1 MLDILGSILSDG
13 VGAVDLDASKK
24 GSCGGCSQVMIVIDP
39 KKITDGDKMSETI
52 RRAIEYLKSA
62 ELAEHSNGI
71 MAPGEDYVQF
81 NKEHD
86 EKGIFVDDS
95 VWAEIKAL

>member
-1 MLDILGSILSDG
+1 
-13 VGAVDLDASKK
+13 
-24 GSCGGCSQVMIVIDP
+24 
-39 KKITDGDKMSETI
+39 
-52 RRAIEYLKSA
+52 
-62 ELAEHSNGI
+62 

>member
-1 MLDILGSILSDG
+1 MN
-13 VGAVDLDASKK
+13 
-24 GSCGGCSQVMIVIDP
+24 
-39 KKITDGDKMSETI
+39 ETI

-81 NKEHD
+81 NKDHD
-86 EKGIFVDDS
+86 ANGIFVDDS
-95 VWAEIKAL
+95 VWAEIKALQEMLFPEAMLKDSKASGEY

>member
-1 MLDILGSILSDG
+1 M
-13 VGAVDLDASKK
+13 
-24 GSCGGCSQVMIVIDP
+24 MIVIDP
-39 KKITDGDKMSETI
+39 KKIIDGQKMDDTV

-62 ELAEHSNGI
+62 ELAEHSSGI

-81 NKEHD
+81 NKDHD
-86 EKGIFVDDS
+86 ANGIFVDDS